1 MQQTAGLLDNI
12 GSCSTLRPLTASD
25 ARETEV
31 CLMEIENLPDVQVQD
46 IFECYKCNLIF
57 HQRNAYLD
65 HLMSVHEQTT
75 RRYKVGQSI
84 GEGVIIKDGK
94 FECQYC
100 HKVFSERRSYNGH
113 VGVHVRSHGKA
124 SNELAMQGSV
134 QKSAESLSVEGSH
147 TRSSK
152 MNALIEIARNS
163 MVEASTARLDSK
175 RADNSSP
182 PDSKHADNLSPPDP
196 KHADNSSPPNS
207 KHADKSSPPVMNNAL
222 AGNGNDAT
230 NLSSDPVQIERGDPK
245 SDRFL
250 DQEVNM
256 GGTGCMV
263 ADEKMLNG
271 DDSQVGSIHLKSTCT
286 VASEHTNSQELE
298 KCGNNDVDTRHEL
311 GFSELC
317 DDVAN
322 SKGLIGVEN
331 LNQIAAISTSAPF
344 EQSLPYFPDVTD
356 KVMQFMLISLQLK
369 NLLNLT
375 IFYFLLKTIL
385 SYVPMA
391 MIFEIN
397 PVSKRRFSFVSKK
410 MHFLTSN

>member
-12 GSCSTLRPLTASD
+12 DGSCSILPPLTTSD

-124 SNELAMQGSV
+124 SKELLMLGSV
-134 QKSAESLSVEGSH
+134 QKSAESLSVEDSH
-147 TRSSK
+147 IRSSK

-163 MVEASTARLDSK
+163 MVEAATARHDCK
-175 RADNSSP
+175 HVDNSSP
-182 PDSKHADNLSPPDP
+182 PDSKRADNPP
-196 KHADNSSPPNS
+196 
-207 KHADKSSPPVMNNAL
+207 PPVMNNAL
-222 AGNGNDAT
+222 VGNGKDDT
-230 NLSSDPVQIERGDPK
+230 NLSSDLVQIEKGDRK

-250 DQEVNM
+250 DQEVNA

-263 ADEKMLNG
+263 AVEKMFYG
-271 DDSQVGSIHLKSTCT
+271 DDSEVGSIHLKSTCT
-286 VASEHTNSQELE
+286 VASEHTNSQALE
-298 KCGNNDVDTRHEL
+298 KCGNNDVDTGHEL

-317 DDVAN
+317 DAVAN
-322 SKGLIGVEN
+322 SEGLIGDEN
-331 LNQIAAISTSAPF
+331 LNQIAVVSTSAPF

-356 KVMQFMLISLQLK
+356 KVYSLCL
-369 NLLNLT
+369 
-375 IFYFLLKTIL
+375 FL
-385 SYVPMA
+385 Y
-391 MIFEIN
+391 N
-397 PVSKRRFSFVSKK
+397 
-410 MHFLTSN
+410 